1 MGARGISAASPASA
15 IGGFRGLISDSEHT
29 RIMGLDIGERRI
41 GVALSDS
48 LRIIAGALTVVE
60 RVTDDAALKE
70 IIDLARENEVER
82 IVVGMPRS
90 LDGSLGK
97 QAQAVQSFVDLL
109 KKRTDIPVV
118 TWDERLST
126 VAAERTLLEVGM
138 KRDKRK
144 KRRDSLAAAI
154 ILQGYLDRERNRVS
168 GQNQDLS

>member
-1 MGARGISAASPASA
+1 M
-15 IGGFRGLISDSEHT
+15 ISDSEHT
-29 RIMGLDIGERRI
+29 RIMGLDIGEKRI
-41 GVALSDS
+41 GVALSDP
-48 LRIIAGALTVVE
+48 LGIIAGALTVVD

-126 VAAERTLLEVGM
+126 VAAERMLLEVGM

-154 ILQGYLDRERNRVS
+154 ILQGYLDRERSRVS
-168 GQNQDLS
+168 GQNQGLS

>member
-1 MGARGISAASPASA
+1 
-15 IGGFRGLISDSEHT
+15 LISDSEHT

-60 RVTDDAALKE
+60 RVTDDAALKQ
-70 IIDLARENEVER
+70 IIDLARENEAER

-154 ILQGYLDRERNRVS
+154 ILQGYLDRERSRAS

>member
-1 MGARGISAASPASA
+1 M
-15 IGGFRGLISDSEHT
+15 ISDSEHT

-60 RVTDDAALKE
+60 RVTDDAALKQ

-82 IVVGMPRS
+82 IVGGMPRS

-109 KKRTDIPVV
+109 KERTDIPVV

-126 VAAERTLLEVGM
+126 VAAERTMLEVGM

-154 ILQGYLDRERNRVS
+154 ILQGYLDRERSRAS

>member
-1 MGARGISAASPASA
+1 
-15 IGGFRGLISDSEHT
+15 
-29 RIMGLDIGERRI
+29 MGLDIGEKRI

-48 LRIIAGALTVVE
+48 LRIMAGALTVVE
-60 RVTDDAALKE
+60 RVTNDAALKQ

-109 KKRTDIPVV
+109 KRRTDIPVV

-154 ILQGYLDRERNRVS
+154 ILQGYLDRANS
-168 GQNQDLS
+168 KL

>member
-1 MGARGISAASPASA
+1 M
-15 IGGFRGLISDSEHT
+15 ISDSKQT
-29 RIMGLDIGERRI
+29 RLMGLDIGDRRI

-48 LRIIAGALTVVE
+48 LRIMAGALTVVE
-60 RVTDDAALKE
+60 RVTDDAALKQ
-70 IIDLARENEVER
+70 IIDLARENEAER

-109 KKRTDIPVV
+109 KRRTDIPVV

-126 VAAERTLLEVGM
+126 VAAERTMLEVGM

-154 ILQGYLDRERNRVS
+154 ILQGYLDRERSRVS

>member
-1 MGARGISAASPASA
+1 M
-15 IGGFRGLISDSEHT
+15 ISDSEHT
-29 RIMGLDIGERRI
+29 RIMGLDIGEKRI

-60 RVTDDAALKE
+60 RVTDDAALKQ

-126 VAAERTLLEVGM
+126 VAAERAMLEVGM

-154 ILQGYLDRERNRVS
+154 ILQGYLDRERSRVS

>member
-1 MGARGISAASPASA
+1 
-15 IGGFRGLISDSEHT
+15 
-29 RIMGLDIGERRI
+29 MGLDIGERRI

-60 RVTDDAALKE
+60 RVTDDAALKQ

-82 IVVGMPRS
+82 IVGGMPRS

-109 KKRTDIPVV
+109 KERTDIPVV

-154 ILQGYLDRERNRVS
+154 ILQGYLDRERSRAS

>member
-1 MGARGISAASPASA
+1 
-15 IGGFRGLISDSEHT
+15 
-29 RIMGLDIGERRI
+29 MGLDIGEKRI
-41 GVALSDS
+41 GVALSDP
-48 LRIIAGALTVVE
+48 LGIIAGALTVVD

-126 VAAERTLLEVGM
+126 VAAERMLLEVGM

-154 ILQGYLDRERNRVS
+154 ILQGYLDRERSRVS
-168 GQNQDLS
+168 GQNQGLS